1 MRCPAGRASASVGR
15 VLHPTYPLKTQRLLL
30 RPITGDDFDDLFAFQ
45 SDPEVARYVMWE
57 TRTAA
62 TMREALAKKVGET
75 ALEREGD
82 QLSLA
87 VVAPP
92 DDTVIGEIGLVW
104 TSERHGNAELGY
116 VFHRGYHGRG
126 YGAEA
131 AREMLRVAFEE
142 AGLYRVIAR
151 CDARNTA
158 SWRLMA
164 KLGMRREA
172 HFVRNEIFKGERSD
186 ELVYAMLAEEWPPAG
201 S

>member
-1 MRCPAGRASASVGR
+1 MECPAGWAWASVGR
-15 VLHPTYPLKTQRLLL
+15 VLHPSYPLKTERLLL
-30 RPITGDDFDDLFAFQ
+30 RPITDDDFDDLFAFQ
-45 SDPEVARYVMWE
+45 SDPEVARYVLWE
-57 TRTAA
+57 TRTEA
-62 TMREALAKKVGET
+62 TMRAALAKKVRDT

-92 DDTVIGEIGLVW
+92 DDTVIGEVNLVW
-104 TSERHGNAELGY
+104 ASERHGLGELGY

-126 YGAEA
+126 YGFEA
-131 AREMLRVAFEE
+131 AREVLRVAFEE
-142 AGLYRVIAR
+142 AGLHRVIAR

-172 HFVRNEIFKGERSD
+172 CFVRNEIFKGEWSD
-186 ELVYAMLAEEWPPAG
+186 ELVYAMLAEEWPPAEA
-201 S
+201 